1 MIFAQEQTHINFKI
15 NTTCV
20 IRPIKQNQLS
30 FNSIKINKPLPASV
44 QCQVQMPVLVVPLDQ
59 MPDHT

>member
-1 MIFAQEQTHINFKI
+1 MIFAQEQTHIHFKI

-20 IRPIKQNQLS
+20 IRPVKWNQLS
-30 FNSIKINKPLPASV
+30 FNSIKINKPLPAPV
-44 QCQVQMPVLVVPLDQ
+44 QCQIQKPVLVAPLDQ